1 MHDHEKYLKLEI
13 PKRFY
18 SDSEGEPFKQCQVCG
33 QSLLAPGVNYVVE
46 KAMKNY
52 AGYPFASTIYE
63 LAICVECHQK
73 VQKGMSEESL
83 KNLQQYYQS
92 VMEKKGQHQV
102 FIDMRTFDLD
112 DWLSRCFFKGGNI
125 SEMAEY
131 QMVAQ
136 FEGDK
141 MLMTTP
147 PLIIGSDAMNEMSSL
162 LSEKTIDDMNDFRTR
177 FMGPSPEIEELIYGK
192 KLLLL

>member
-1 MHDHEKYLKLEI
+1 MHDHEKYLKIEI

-18 SDSEGEPFKQCQVCG
+18 SDSAGEPFKQCQVCG
-33 QSLLAPGVNYVVE
+33 RSLHAPGVTYVVE

-52 AGYPFASTIYE
+52 PGYDFCSTVYE
-63 LAICVECHQK
+63 LAICLDCHQK
-73 VQKGMSEESL
+73 VQQGMSEESV
-83 KNLQQYYQS
+83 KNLQLYYQS

-102 FIDMRTFDLD
+102 FIDMRTFNLD
-112 DWLSRCFFKGGNI
+112 DWFSTCFFKGSEI
-125 SEMAEY
+125 SKMSEY

-147 PLIIGSDAMNEMSSL
+147 PLIIGSEAMNEMSSL
-162 LSEKTIDDMNDFRTR
+162 LSDKTIDDMNDFRNR